1 MSPRS
6 PESKAPKSNGSKA
19 PKANGSKRRV
29 TLVVPALDA
38 ADVVA
43 TGDFTEWSSE
53 GVHLKRR
60 SDGCWTAALSVSPGE
75 HQYRLLVDG
84 QWRNNP
90 AAERRVANGLGG
102 ENDVMVVD

>member
-6 PESKAPKSNGSKA
+6 TGQAKA

-29 TLVVPALDA
+29 TLVVPGLEAS
-38 ADVVA
+38 DVVA
-43 TGDFTEWSSE
+43 TGDFTEWSVE
-53 GVHLKRR
+53 GVRLKRR
-60 SDGCWTAALSVSPGE
+60 SDGCWTAALSVTPGE

-90 AAERRVANGLGG
+90 AAERRVANGYGS
-102 ENDVMVVD
+102 ENDVIVVD